1 MADAARPAW
10 AGGPGGD
17 GEDAATQRGAD
28 EDATDEGAVGHPAA
42 DPGPESTAAG
52 VRAGAGAARAQ
63 SAGPA
68 ESGPESAGAGGAGAA
83 GQAAAGPAASAG
95 AAAAGLA
102 AGAGAAGALAAGAAA
117 AAASGLSPPGARDAD
132 QSAGPGRAAGS
143 GPSVDR
149 SATRVPGQDSAPAPD
164 AATDPAGDR
173 SATQVAGG
181 GDPAS
186 ASLDP
191 ADRYATRAPGQAG
204 PGQAAHAAAA
214 LAGGGDAGPATVT
227 NVPGAGAPGAG
238 AAPAGQPGGA
248 SPYPGAAAAGAAGAA
263 GLAGAGLAGAGLAG
277 AGLAGAGLAGAGL
290 GGAGAAGHDPRLDLA
305 SSPAA
310 AVAAARLNQTQ
321 PMPIVRDPSHGSLSD
336 LLPDVQYGPAA
347 SGRRRGPPGGPYD
360 PNATGV
366 IGGPYDP
373 QAGPNRAAQYGLAQP
388 APARGQRLFVLLV
401 VLAGAG
407 IAVLLPVAG
416 GAIALTALLAL
427 RGGDLTRNWA
437 ARRRAK
443 RGTAAAMSALV
454 YPGML
459 VWSWVT
465 MIALAP
471 VALVAAGIAVTLTI
485 LVVPAHPFVQAAAYA
500 AGAIVLCYG
509 LGPGSSAPR
518 RQLGRIYA
526 AMARSPG
533 ATAVIL
539 FFTGTLCLAALVAA
553 FSQLPFYWPLE
564 HLRVRIDHWQP
575 LRDLAHTLRTSL
587 MSWYHQIFS

>member
-1 MADAARPAW
+1 
-10 AGGPGGD
+10 
-17 GEDAATQRGAD
+17 
-28 EDATDEGAVGHPAA
+28 
-42 DPGPESTAAG
+42 
-52 VRAGAGAARAQ
+52 
-63 SAGPA
+63 
-68 ESGPESAGAGGAGAA
+68 
-83 GQAAAGPAASAG
+83 
-95 AAAAGLA
+95 
-102 AGAGAAGALAAGAAA
+102 
-117 AAASGLSPPGARDAD
+117 
-132 QSAGPGRAAGS
+132 
-143 GPSVDR
+143 
-149 SATRVPGQDSAPAPD
+149 
-164 AATDPAGDR
+164 
-173 SATQVAGG
+173 
-181 GDPAS
+181 
-186 ASLDP
+186 
-191 ADRYATRAPGQAG
+191 
-204 PGQAAHAAAA
+204 
-214 LAGGGDAGPATVT
+214 
-227 NVPGAGAPGAG
+227 
-238 AAPAGQPGGA
+238 
-248 SPYPGAAAAGAAGAA
+248 
-263 GLAGAGLAGAGLAG
+263 
-277 AGLAGAGLAGAGL
+277 
-290 GGAGAAGHDPRLDLA
+290 
-305 SSPAA
+305 
-310 AVAAARLNQTQ
+310 
-321 PMPIVRDPSHGSLSD
+321 MPIVRDPSHGSLSD

-347 SGRRRGPPGGPYD
+347 SGRRGGPPGGPYD

-401 VLAGAG
+401 VLAAAG
-407 IAVLLPVAG
+407 LTVLLPVAG

-471 VALVAAGIAVTLTI
+471 VALVAAGIAVTLTV
-485 LVVPAHPFVQAAAYA
+485 LAVPAHPFVQAAAYA